1 MTLPANQSR
10 VAIVG
15 AGHAG
20 GRVAQHLRAL
30 GHRGPIALIGDEK
43 HAPYERPA
51 LSKELLLGE
60 KTVADLTLAPVGFWS
75 ETHPDLRIDRHF
87 ARARRVLTDR
97 TELILDD
104 ENSTRILFDQLVIAT
119 GGTARIP
126 GIEGADD
133 RRIHTLRTID
143 DCLALREALAHC
155 RTIAIV
161 GGGVIGMEV
170 AAAASKLG
178 VKATVFEAADRI
190 MSRVLPQAASEWLAG
205 VHRENGVT
213 IEAGV
218 RVRRIEHEAPSSWR
232 VYYGEGADSVQ
243 ADVVLLAAG
252 IQCAVDF
259 LNETSIAGPDGILV
273 DAFCRSP
280 VAPWCYAAGDVAATA
295 NAFYGQILR
304 QETWRNAENQA
315 RAVAEFISGRTEP
328 FNELPWMWT
337 DQYGFNIQ
345 VVGHPGV
352 DDCTVTR
359 GVLGAGPTTLVSIRE
374 GRISGAVMI
383 NQGRERRVLERLI
396 GERVTVNARR
406 MADTSIALKEIA

>member
-1 MTLPANQSR
+1 
-10 VAIVG
+10 
-15 AGHAG
+15 
-20 GRVAQHLRAL
+20 
-30 GHRGPIALIGDEK
+30 
-43 HAPYERPA
+43 
-51 LSKELLLGE
+51 
-60 KTVADLTLAPVGFWS
+60 
-75 ETHPDLRIDRHF
+75 
-87 ARARRVLTDR
+87 
-97 TELILDD
+97 
-104 ENSTRILFDQLVIAT
+104 
-119 GGTARIP
+119 
-126 GIEGADD
+126 
-133 RRIHTLRTID
+133 
-143 DCLALREALAHC
+143 
-155 RTIAIV
+155 
-161 GGGVIGMEV
+161 
-170 AAAASKLG
+170 
-178 VKATVFEAADRI
+178 
-190 MSRVLPQAASEWLAG
+190 
-205 VHRENGVT
+205 
-213 IEAGV
+213 
-218 RVRRIEHEAPSSWR
+218 
-232 VYYGEGADSVQ
+232 
-243 ADVVLLAAG
+243 VVLLAAG

-295 NAFYGQILR
+295 NAFYGQTLR